1 MEDLML
7 SASQSIGDHRCDRA
21 KSVAVYRGW
30 KRLVRI
36 ALTLLLIGLAPLTAR
51 AGLTCNT
58 GNLNKVF
65 AAGTIAIASNTPV
78 GATAATLAP
87 SAFQFSCRFLST
99 LSPGNDTS
107 ATLYADFKTAAPLVA
122 GYSDVYQTGIAGLGV
137 RYTLNSSECNASNV
151 VLSNGSIR
159 LNCPFAGNVDGPY
172 MPANLT
178 VTASLIMTSAIA
190 PGASSLTSVPAVT
203 IGFGT
208 SDQGGYWSQNPLY
221 TGSATGVLVHSTCSV
236 NSSAV
241 DVNLP
246 QVNTGAFSS
255 GVGAVAGAQAFSL
268 SLTCSSGA
276 TVLITLT
283 DAANPANR
291 STTLQLASG
300 SSAQGVGVQ
309 LLNSG
314 GTPAAYGADSATPG
328 NTNQWTVGASPNG
341 SLQIPMTARYV
352 RTGAVSAGS
361 VKALA
366 TFTMSYQ

>member
-1 MEDLML
+1 ML
-7 SASQSIGDHRCDRA
+7 SASRSIGDHRCDRA

-30 KRLVRI
+30 KRLIRI

-87 SAFQFSCRFLST
+87 SAFQFNCRFLST

-241 DVNLP
+241 AVNLP

-283 DAANPANR
+283 DAANSANR